1 MMFSLLPFKD
11 AFSGGKVH
19 HWHPVATVAFNPGD
33 PRPLGWKG
41 RAPMVIAPMG

>member
-19 HWHPVATVAFNPGD
+19 HWCPSARWLSTPVTPGRWD
-33 PRPLGWKG
+33 GRD